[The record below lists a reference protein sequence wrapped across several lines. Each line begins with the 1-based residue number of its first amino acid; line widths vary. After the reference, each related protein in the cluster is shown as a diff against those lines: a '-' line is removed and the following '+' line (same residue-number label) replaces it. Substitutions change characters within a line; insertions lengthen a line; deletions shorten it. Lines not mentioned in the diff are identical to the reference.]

1 MISADKDDFLFIMKN
16 ITSLYQKKEYD
27 TELLRIWWTKLRQ
40 FDIKVVSMA
49 FDKWVDNNKYLP
61 LPADIIALCKAQE
74 ARHFAVALPKPTH
87 TPEQIKENQD
97 RLNAELAKIKP
108 KRDHK
113 KWAKDILKEAKAGT
127 YKFELGIKFAKD
139 ALGIQNG

>member
-1 MISADKDDFLFIMKN
+1 LISADKDDFLFIMKN
-16 ITSLYQKKEYD
+16 ITLLYQKKEYE
-27 TELLRIWWTKLRQ
+27 TELLRIWWSKLRQ

-74 ARHFAVALPKPTH
+74 ARNFATALPKPTH
-87 TPEQIKENQD
+87 TPEQIKENQE
-97 RLNAELAKIKP
+97 RLNRELAKMKP

-113 KWAKDILKEAKAGT
+113 AWAKDIMKTPDKFPDISLRFAKEALHIM
-127 YKFELGIKFAKD
+127 E
-139 ALGIQNG
+139 

>member
-1 MISADKDDFLFIMKN
+1 V
-16 ITSLYQKKEYD
+16 ITS
-27 TELLRIWWTKLRQ
+27 
-40 FDIKVVSMA
+40 
-49 FDKWVDNNKYLP
+49 
-61 LPADIIALCKAQE
+61 
-74 ARHFAVALPKPTH
+74 ALPKPVH

-139 ALGIQNG
+139 ALGVQNG